1 MKSADPRLI
10 HSASSRLFM
19 SFRLG
24 GPRSYLFVIT
34 YDRLCN
40 LRSSYYINCWSPGM
54 NAVAYAGF
62 ALR

>member
-1 MKSADPRLI
+1 VGFAYSLDTNPLM
-10 HSASSRLFM
+10 
-19 SFRLG
+19 G
-24 GPRSYLFVIT
+24 VIT